1 MQPEETLGS
10 ECPRLAA
17 GLWPGVPQG
26 RGGVGLGEKV
36 EGSRG
41 VRAATT
47 RKSFNQLDT
56 ASCAKRRVLASSNQ
70 SGRAFPPSP
79 WQRDA
84 NARAG
89 RSDGL
94 GRALGNRIMSRQK
107 VGVPLDPDVPSSQRG
122 REIAE
127 GFRSCG
133 VLVEEFRL
141 EWEENDE
148 FREKTTSP
156 GMPRNAGVPA
166 RVQETQFAGG
176 KFMKL

>member
-1 MQPEETLGS
+1 MSARGWQPVSGPV
-10 ECPRLAA
+10 CPK
-17 GLWPGVPQG
+17 G

-36 EGSRG
+36 EGSRR
-41 VRAATT
+41 VRAATAS
-47 RKSFNQLDT
+47 KGFNQLET
-56 ASCAKRRVLASSNQ
+56 ASCAERRVLASSNQ
-70 SGRAFPPSP
+70 SGRSFPPSP

-84 NARAG
+84 EARAG
-89 RSDGL
+89 RGDGL
-94 GRALGNRIMSRQK
+94 GRALGNRIMMSRQK

-133 VLVEEFRL
+133 VLVEGFRL

>member
-107 VGVPLDPDVPSSQRG
+107 VGVPLDPDVPSSRRG